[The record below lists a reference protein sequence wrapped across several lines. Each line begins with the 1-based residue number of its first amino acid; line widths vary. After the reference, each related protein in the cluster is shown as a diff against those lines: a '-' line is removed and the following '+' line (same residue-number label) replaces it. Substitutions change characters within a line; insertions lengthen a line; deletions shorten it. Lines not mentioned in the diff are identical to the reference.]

1 MKSNRRIKW
10 LWDKRIVTRRNPVND
25 TPTETY
31 HWGWFYKN
39 GTHECYEL
47 FNREHLISSY
57 KSYVWHISV
66 LKHINDMNYDEFKDA
81 CIFISNIDNGFI
93 KISMSMDKI
102 ITMIDNVYND
112 NSNSCPPNKLR
123 KVIFKVGCGLERH
136 EKRSIV
142 GQLIGRSNR
151 LSSDDVYICMQYIH
165 QTNCRVTVASLS
177 RAIECS
183 RPTLYKVMNDEMRD
197 EMKRLNELLKKDEEL
212 QRKELRKVQER
223 HQEESTSRE
232 ALDRVYKRGVDNQIP
247 TNG

>member
-1 MKSNRRIKW
+1 MEKVI
-10 LWDKRIVTRRNPVND
+10 
-25 TPTETY
+25 
-31 HWGWFYKN
+31 
-39 GTHECYEL
+39 
-47 FNREHLISSY
+47 
-57 KSYVWHISV
+57 
-66 LKHINDMNYDEFKDA
+66 A
-81 CIFISNIDNGFI
+81 
-93 KISMSMDKI
+93 
-102 ITMIDNVYND
+102 MIDNVYND

>member
-10 LWDKRIVTRRNPVND
+10 LWDKRIATRQNPVTD
-25 TPTETY
+25 KPTESY
-31 HWGWFYKN
+31 PWGWFYKN

-81 CIFISNIDNGFI
+81 CIFISNIDNGFT
-93 KISMSMDKI
+93 KISMSMEKI

-123 KVIFKVGCGLERH
+123 KVVFKVGCGLERH
-136 EKRSIV
+136 EKRRIV

-165 QTNCRVTVASLS
+165 QANCRVTVASLS
-177 RAIECS
+177 RDIECS
-183 RPTLYKVMNDEMRD
+183 RPTIYKVMNSEMRE
-197 EMKRLNELLKKDEEL
+197 EMKRLNELLKDEEL
-212 QRKELRKVQER
+212 QRKELRKVQGR
-223 HQEESTSRE
+223 PQEESTSRQ
-232 ALDRVYKRGVDNQIP
+232 ALDRVYNRGIDNQVP